1 MKYVQDL
8 YTLNY
13 KTWIE
18 ITKQQICEDVLGL
31 KDSIL
36 LRNKLLLIC
45 KFSVILIKIPAGC
58 WQISLT
64 DSKIYVEKQVNKKWI
79 DKNYFETAEQIWKI
93 HTSQFEYLLERY
105 SNQNS
110 EVLVKGQIWR
120 LIDGL
125 EYTN

>member
-45 KFSVILIKIPAGC
+45 KFSV
-58 WQISLT
+58 T
-64 DSKIYVEKQVNKKWI
+64 
-79 DKNYFETAEQIWKI
+79 
-93 HTSQFEYLLERY
+93 
-105 SNQNS
+105 
-110 EVLVKGQIWR
+110 
-120 LIDGL
+120 
-125 EYTN
+125 